1 MEGMIMKCPQCR
13 FDNRAGVK
21 FCEECGA
28 KLDVECPRCKA
39 KIPPDRKFC
48 GECGHKI
55 SEASEARILD
65 FSEPQSYTPKFLADK
80 ILTSRSSIE
89 GERKRVTVFFA
100 DVADYTALSEKLDP
114 EEVHQIM
121 DGCFK
126 ILLDEI
132 HRYEGTINQFT
143 GDGVMALF
151 GAPVAHEDHAQR
163 ACHAALSTHSAL
175 REYGQKIE
183 NEHGVEF
190 KLRIGL
196 NSGPVIV
203 GSIGDD
209 LRMDY
214 TAVGDTTNLAA
225 RMESMAT
232 PGTALATAHTHRLA
246 RDFFKFEPLGR
257 LRVKGK
263 QQLVE
268 AFTLLEAAEV
278 ETRIEASAARGLT
291 KLVGRGREMAT
302 LSASFDKAR
311 SGSGQVVGVVGE
323 AGVGK
328 SRLLIEL
335 KNMLPKGKY
344 TYLEGQCLHYGGS
357 MAYLPLLDVLKSYFE
372 IKEEDREYIIKK
384 KISHKIL
391 QLNERL
397 SGTLPSLHE
406 ILSLKVEDGAYLQLE
421 PGVKKLRTFEA
432 IRDLFVCESEKKTLV
447 MAIEDIQWIDSIS
460 QEFLSYLIDWLSG
473 ARILLILLYRPEYT
487 HPWGSK
493 SYYSKIGVD
502 QLSGKS
508 SAQLVQNIL
517 AGGEVVPQLKE
528 LIINRAGGNP
538 LFVEELTHSLVENG
552 SIQKKDHQYVLAKDA
567 SEIDVP
573 DSIQGIIAAR
583 LDRVEENLKRIMQV
597 ASVIGREFAYRI
609 LQTIMGMKEELK
621 SSLIN
626 LQGLEF
632 IYEKRLFPE
641 LEYIF
646 KHALT
651 QEVAYNSLLQK
662 RRKEIHGKIGG
673 AIEDLYPDRLEEYY
687 ELLAY
692 HYVRS
697 DNRDKAVVYL
707 DLANQKA
714 ARLNA
719 MEDALS
725 YFEAAMKILDT
736 QPDTES
742 NRQRRVTL
750 LVNQWLVFTLLFR
763 FTDYHD
769 ILKPYEQLAIDLG
782 DPGLLG
788 RFYATVGA
796 CQWWL
801 GNYDQ
806 AIQTLGKAPQLCE
819 ASGAYEYAAVAANFL
834 QWTYLFKGDF
844 TQVFKVKEE
853 VFRYIEQRFHLRA
866 CVWAFVTTSWAC
878 LSLKRWDEAAEN
890 GKEALKV
897 AEEFSDHSLI
907 AFAGAVLCQAY
918 CFKGELNRAIEY
930 GELAA
935 QKAPT
940 PADRI
945 WAQGFL
951 AMAWCR
957 AGKLNQAI
965 ETLAEIIAVHKIG
978 RFKAGE
984 VGYSVML
991 GYGYFLAGEY
1001 DKATQTLK
1009 EVLEL
1014 AERSGMKWFIGNA
1027 HLFLGQ
1033 VFLKTSPAEAG
1044 FHFEQG
1050 LMSFQ
1055 QTGADPPILEFM
1067 RGSLLVTQGHLQQ
1080 GVKVLEDTSEVFL
1093 KNGSLWD
1100 HLTTE
1105 HLLGNIYLQAVS
1117 GEDPG
1122 MPGVAD
1128 KNIAVRIKNFPRAVE
1143 KAEYHLNKAIGGA
1156 KDAGANSILGQSY
1169 YNLGLLHKAGG
1180 RNDEARGC
1188 FSRAIQIFEECKT
1201 EVYLAASREALQAL
1215 K

>member
-1 MEGMIMKCPQCR
+1 MTMKCPECR
-13 FDNRAGVK
+13 FDNRVGVK

-28 KLDVECPRCKA
+28 KLDFECPRCKA

-48 GECGHKI
+48 GECGHRLTEP
-55 SEASEARILD
+55 SAAPAVD

-100 DVADYTALSEKLDP
+100 DVANYTALSEKLDP
-114 EEVHQIM
+114 EEVHQII

-126 ILLDEI
+126 ILMDEI

-151 GAPVAHEDHAQR
+151 GAPLAHEDHAQR
-163 ACHAALSTHSAL
+163 ACHAALSTQRAVG
-175 REYGQKIE
+175 EYGEKIE

-225 RMESMAT
+225 RMESLAA

-246 RDFFKFEPLGR
+246 KDFFKFKPLGKVQ
-257 LRVKGK
+257 VKGK
-263 QQLVE
+263 QQPVE
-268 AFTLLEAAEV
+268 AFTLLDIAEV

-302 LSASFDKAR
+302 LKASFDKAR
-311 SGSGQVVGVVGE
+311 SGSGQVAGIVGE

-335 KNMLPKGKY
+335 KNMLAREEY

-384 KISHKIL
+384 KISEKIL
-391 QLNERL
+391 HLDERL
-397 SGTLPSLHE
+397 AANLPCLHE
-406 ILSLKVEDGAYLQLE
+406 IFSLKVEDGVYLQLE

-432 IRDLFVCESEKKTLV
+432 IRDLFVCESEKNPLV
-447 MAIEDIQWIDSIS
+447 LAVEDLQWIDSIS
-460 QEFLSYLIDWLSG
+460 QEFLSYLIDWLRG
-473 ARILLILLYRPEYT
+473 TAILLILLYRPEYT
-487 HPWGSK
+487 HHWGSK

-502 QLSGKS
+502 QLSTRSG
-508 SAQLVQNIL
+508 AQLVQNIL

-528 LIINRAGGNP
+528 LILNRAGGNP

-552 SIQKKDHQYVLAKDA
+552 SIQKKDHQYVLTKKA
-567 SEIDVP
+567 SEIEVP

-583 LDRVEENLKRIMQV
+583 IDRVEENLKRIMQV

-609 LQTIMGMKEELK
+609 LQTITGMREELK

-651 QEVAYNSLLQK
+651 QEVAYKSLLQK
-662 RRKEIHGKIGG
+662 RRKEIHGKIGS
-673 AIEDLYPDRLEEYY
+673 AIENLYPDRLEEYY

-697 DNRDKAVVYL
+697 DNREKAFEYL
-707 DLANQKA
+707 DFANQKA

-719 MEDALS
+719 MEDARS

-736 QPDTES
+736 QLDTEP
-742 NRQRRVTL
+742 NRKRRVIL

-788 RFYATVGA
+788 KFYTSMGM
-796 CQWWL
+796 CQWWT
-801 GNYDQ
+801 GNFDQ
-806 AIQTLGKAPQLCE
+806 SIKTLSKAAQLCE
-819 ASGAYEYAAVAANFL
+819 ASGAYEYAAMASNTL
-834 QWTYLFKGDF
+834 QWAYLFKGDF
-844 TQVFKVKEE
+844 AQVFKVKEE
-853 VFRYIEQRFHLRA
+853 VLRCIEQRFNLRA

-907 AFAGAVLCQAY
+907 AFAAAVMCQAY
-918 CFKGELNRAIEY
+918 CFKGELSRAIEY
-930 GELAA
+930 GKLAVE
-935 QKAPT
+935 KAPT

-951 AMAWCR
+951 AMAWCW

-965 ETLAEIIAVHKIG
+965 EILGEVIAVHKMG
-978 RFKAGE
+978 GFKAGE
-984 VGYSVML
+984 VGYLVML
-991 GYGYFLAGEY
+991 GQGYFLAGEY

-1009 EVLEL
+1009 KVLEL
-1014 AERSGMKWFIGNA
+1014 AEPSGMKWFIGNA

-1033 VFLKTSPAEAG
+1033 VSLRTNPAEAG
-1044 FHFEQG
+1044 YHFEQG
-1050 LMSFQ
+1050 LMRFQ

-1067 RGSLLVTQGHLQQ
+1067 RGILLVTRGNLQQ
-1080 GVKVLEDTSEVFL
+1080 GVKVLENTSEVFL

-1100 HLTTE
+1100 HVTTE
-1105 HLLGNIYLQAVS
+1105 HMLGSIYLQAILE
-1117 GEDPG
+1117 EDPR
-1122 MPGVAD
+1122 MPGFSRAD
-1128 KNIAVRIKNFPRAVE
+1128 E
-1143 KAEYHLNKAIGGA
+1143 KAEYHLSKAIAGA
-1156 KDAGANSILGQSY
+1156 KEAGARPLLGQSY
-1169 YNLGLLHKAGG
+1169 HKLGLLHTANG
-1180 RNDEARGC
+1180 RNDPARDC
-1188 FSRAIQIFEECKT
+1188 FSRAIQIFEECT
-1201 EVYLAASREALQAL
+1201 MEVYLAEAREALKNLQ
-1215 K
+1215 